1 MASPALQRITDPLPR
16 FFPEDPDERSGAD
29 LLDERVCCCEPS
41 LPGAQ
46 DRIHRQPEALLGPLG
61 RLVQIA
67 SRRVADDENVDV
79 IRRGAR
85 DAFVAGGPRPEDRY
99 GGCAERRELL
109 ADDELGTE
117 RERDQF
123 SQWPGIPAGR
133 VG

>member
-1 MASPALQRITDPLPR
+1 MIHT
-16 FFPEDPDERSGAD
+16 SGAD
-29 LLDERVCCCEPS
+29 LLDERVRCCEPS

-79 IRRGAR
+79 IRRAR
-85 DAFVAGGPRPEDRY
+85 DALVPGGPRPKDRY

-117 RERDQF
+117 RARDPR
-123 SQWPGIPAGR
+123 SAAGYT
-133 VG
+133 G